1 MPQVQSSGQR
11 PDVICLLSVSD
22 GMGVAKPR
30 DAFRTNFDP
39 GFAKKLIG
47 EQASAHAYFA
57 MDAPDRQLDALCIE
71 RFLPCKDILIDTV
84 DERAIEI
91 KQKGRF
97 DPQAISSVL
106 EPR

>member
-1 MPQVQSSGQR
+1 M
-11 PDVICLLSVSD
+11 ICLLPVSG

-71 RFLPCKDILIDTV
+71 RILPCKDV
-84 DERAIEI
+84 
-91 KQKGRF
+91 
-97 DPQAISSVL
+97 
-106 EPR
+106 